1 MASKSKAKGSG
12 WERDCAKFLSELYG
26 ESFIRNITGSGAY
39 IGGRN
44 VHRKATLTAG
54 QVQST
59 KGDITPPDDWDQFNA
74 EAKNYGEL
82 DFHNLYVGCRQLDVW
97 LEQLMTVADSNDF
110 NILLFKI
117 TRRGKYVAVQPN
129 QHLTFVNYT
138 VYNSKTLGQ
147 WYITDFDSFF
157 ANNSQVVKT
166 LSKSQL

>member
-1 MASKSKAKGSG
+1 MASRSKSKGSA
-12 WERDCAKFLSELYG
+12 WEREIAKFLSELYG

-59 KGDITPPDDWDQFNA
+59 KGDITAPDDWNQFNA

-82 DFHNLYVGCRQLDVW
+82 DFHNFYVECKQLDGW
-97 LEQLMTVADSNDF
+97 LEQLMTVADANDF

-129 QHLTFVNYT
+129 QHLTFTNYT

-147 WYITDFDSFF
+147 WYITDFDDFF
-157 ANNSQVVKT
+157 ANNSQVVKS
-166 LSKSQL
+166 LSKSQI